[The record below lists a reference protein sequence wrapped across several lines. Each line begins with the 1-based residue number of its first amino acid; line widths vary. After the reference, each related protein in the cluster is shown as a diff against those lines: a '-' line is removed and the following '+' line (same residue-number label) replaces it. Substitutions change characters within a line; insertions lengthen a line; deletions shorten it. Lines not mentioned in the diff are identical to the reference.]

1 MHTNMT
7 AIVFPILIEPGI
19 DMFEQMRHMTDDEF
33 FYFCQENPDYKFER
47 DATGNIK
54 SMAQTGGESG
64 IRNSELTIE
73 LTIWNRVNRSGFVFD
88 SSTGFCLP
96 NGATRGPDAAWVSNE
111 QWDSLTS
118 EQRKKFPPLCPDFVV
133 ELMSESDSLKE
144 TEEKMREYMDNGS
157 RLGWLIDP
165 RTGEARVYRADGSV
179 SVLQGFDS
187 KLSGEDILSG
197 FSFNLA
203 LLR

>member
-1 MHTNMT
+1 
-7 AIVFPILIEPGI
+7 
-19 DMFEQMRHMTDDEF
+19 
-33 FYFCQENPDYKFER
+33 
-47 DATGNIK
+47 
-54 SMAQTGGESG
+54 
-64 IRNSELTIE
+64 
-73 LTIWNRVNRSGFVFD
+73 
-88 SSTGFCLP
+88 
-96 NGATRGPDAAWVSNE
+96 
-111 QWDSLTS
+111 
-118 EQRKKFPPLCPDFVV
+118 
-133 ELMSESDSLKE
+133 MSESDSLKE